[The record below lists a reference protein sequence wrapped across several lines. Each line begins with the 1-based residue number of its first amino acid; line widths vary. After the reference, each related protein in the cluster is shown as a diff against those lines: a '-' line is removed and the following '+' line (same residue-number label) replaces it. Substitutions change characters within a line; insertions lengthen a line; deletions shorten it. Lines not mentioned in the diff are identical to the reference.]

1 MRKRGC
7 QSPVTLTA
15 EPLRSVGIRHTIPAG
30 DVVEVGGEAVFAH
43 KGLQKSVGRG
53 HAGRC
58 LGSALLAHQVHVRG
72 GVDGVVHRGAM
83 ADVGVGDQAHIEQD
97 VEGSVDGGCVDA
109 WQLRSDLVGGRVA
122 QALHRLPHVA
132 ALVGAPVAAV
142 AQPGFETV
150 VHTRLEFGGQVVGQG
165 SPTALMSNV
174 HARSPSG
181 TRP

>member
-1 MRKRGC
+1 MCGVG
-7 QSPVTLTA
+7 STA
-15 EPLRSVGIRHTIPAG
+15 WY
-30 DVVEVGGEAVFAH
+30 
-43 KGLQKSVGRG
+43 
-53 HAGRC
+53 
-58 LGSALLAHQVHVRG
+58 
-72 GVDGVVHRGAM
+72 RGAM

-150 VHTRLEFGGQVVGQG
+150 VHTRWSLAARWLVKG